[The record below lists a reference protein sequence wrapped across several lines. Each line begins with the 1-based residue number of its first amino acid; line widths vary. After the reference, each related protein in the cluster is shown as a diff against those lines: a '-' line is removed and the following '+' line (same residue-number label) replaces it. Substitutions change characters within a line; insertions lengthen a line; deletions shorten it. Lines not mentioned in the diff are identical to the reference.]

1 MLWKKLWF
9 FLKEKKIQI
18 EVKRIKKIKKLHGEI
33 KKHIEKK
40 KKKKKT

>member
-1 MLWKKLWF
+1 MEKIVVL
-9 FLKEKKIQI
+9 LKRKKIQI

-33 KKHIEKK
+33 KKHIEEK